1 MRRFNHLGEA
11 NRVPLELKATINLP
25 KTAFPMKANLPQN
38 EPKMLARWEQARIYE
53 RIREAR
59 KGSPTYILHDGPPYT
74 SGPIHMGTAL
84 NKCLKDFIVKS
95 KTMAGFDAP
104 YVPGWDCHGLPI
116 EIKVDKELGGKK
128 LQMRPLDVRAECRK
142 YAQKFLD
149 LQRQQFKRIGVF
161 GRFDRPY
168 ATMNPQYESVVLST
182 FFSFYEHGFVYK
194 GLRAVYW
201 CMHDETALAEA
212 EVEYENHTS
221 PTVYV
226 KYRLLDDPA
235 GIDAAL
241 AGKKVSTIIWTTTP
255 WTLPASMAVA
265 FHPDEEY
272 VGLESGGEVYIV
284 AAKLAKDVAEKC
296 GLADARELAHFP
308 GRKLERLNFQHPFL
322 DRTILGVLADYVTM
336 DTGTGVVHTAPS
348 HGAEDFITGVKYGLD
363 ATSNVDEKG
372 ILRNGLAEYTGKRV
386 WDANQ
391 PIIELLRSR
400 GALLHTEKT
409 EHSYPHCW
417 RCHNPVIFRATEQW
431 FISMETPMPGG
442 APDSAEFGAYQSA
455 RDAKSRELQS
465 CKTRRDYELL
475 NLPKG
480 TAKPEDYM
488 PEIVAEINR
497 LDGEIA
503 QLDEEWASL
512 QGIGKEKLGTLRTR
526 TLEEIKRVK
535 WDPAWGEERLS
546 NMIATRPDW
555 CISRQRVWGVPI
567 AVFLCEGCGKPLND
581 HAVNEKVVQL
591 FARSGADAWF
601 TSESDGILPAGA
613 KCPHCGGA
621 KFEKETDIF
630 DVWLESGASYL
641 ALVNDEP
648 TYPWPSD
655 LYLEGGDQYRGW
667 FQSSLL
673 CAMGTHGTPPY
684 KGVVTPGWTL
694 DEKGQAMSKSRGN
707 DVDPVDIS
715 DRLGAEVVRL
725 WVASVDFR
733 EDVVGSEQLMQRTG
747 ETYRTI
753 RNNLFRYVLSNL
765 YDFDPERDTLPFQE
779 LEAIDQ
785 YMLRLTAELAADV
798 RRWYDEFAFHR
809 IYHRVNYYCVTE
821 LSAFYFD
828 VLKDRLYLSAPKS
841 KARRAAQTAV
851 WRIGEAL
858 TRLLAPITTFT
869 SEEVWG
875 YLPKVPNRPE
885 SVHLALF
892 PSAADLLGEG
902 VATADPAQ
910 RQDWTVLLGNRDEVM
925 KALDTA
931 RSSKLIGKPLEAQ
944 LVIAA
949 SDPAYSVL
957 ARYKEQLRYLFIVS
971 AVTLTHGSGNGTGG
985 VHVEVKKADGAK
997 CERCWNYS
1005 IHVGEDKEYP
1015 TVCERCSAVLK
1026 ELEAPR

>member
-1 MRRFNHLGEA
+1 LGDA
-11 NRVPLELKATINLP
+11 DLVPFELKNTINLP
-25 KTAFPMKANLPQN
+25 KTAFPMKANLPSN
-38 EPKMLARWEQARIYE
+38 EPKMLARWEAARIYE

-128 LQMRPLDVRAECRK
+128 LQMRPNDVRAECRK
-142 YAQKFLD
+142 YAQKYLD
-149 LQRQQFKRIGVF
+149 LQRTQFKRIGVF

-168 ATMNPQYESVVLST
+168 VTMNAQYESVVLST
-182 FFSFYEHGFVYK
+182 FFSFYENGFVYK

-212 EVEYENHTS
+212 EVEYENHSS
-221 PTVYV
+221 PTVFV
-226 KYRLLDDPA
+226 KYALIDDPSR
-235 GIDAAL
+235 IDAAL

-272 VGLESGGEVYIV
+272 VALSAPTSRKGSETWGTPSHTQEEVYIV
-284 AAKLAKDVAEKC
+284 AAKLARDVADKC
-296 GLADARELAHFP
+296 GLGETRELAHFP
-308 GRKLERLNFQHPFL
+308 GRVLERLNFQHPFL
-322 DRTILGVLADYVTM
+322 DRKILGVLADYVTM

-372 ILRNGLAEYTGKRV
+372 ILRNGLPEYTGKRV

-391 PIIELLRSR
+391 PIIDLLRSR
-400 GALLHTEKT
+400 GALLYTEKV

-417 RCHNPVIFRATEQW
+417 RCHNPIIFRATEQW
-431 FISMETPMPGG
+431 FISMETPMLGG
-442 APDSAEFGAYQSA
+442 
-455 RDAKSRELQS
+455 KS
-465 CKTRRDYELL
+465 K
-475 NLPKG
+475 
-480 TAKPEDYM
+480 ED
-488 PEIVAEINR
+488 
-497 LDGEIA
+497 
-503 QLDEEWASL
+503 
-512 QGIGKEKLGTLRTR
+512 TLRTR
-526 TLEEIKRVK
+526 TLEEINHVK
-535 WDPAWGEERLS
+535 WDPGWGEERLS

-567 AVFLCEGCGKPLND
+567 AVFLCESCGKPLND
-581 HAVNEKVVQL
+581 KAVNQKVVEL

-601 TSESDGILPAGA
+601 TSEPDSILAAGT
-613 KCPHCGGA
+613 KCPHCGGE

-641 ALVNDEP
+641 ALVDDEP
-648 TYPWPSD
+648 SYPWPSD

-707 DVDPVDIS
+707 DVDPVDIAS
-715 DRLGAEVVRL
+715 RLGGEVVRL

-733 EDVVGSEQLMQRTG
+733 EDVVGSEGLMQRVA
-747 ETYRTI
+747 ENYRKI
-753 RNNLFRYVLSNL
+753 RNTFRYVLGNL
-765 YDFDPERDTLPFQE
+765 YDFNPEKDAVLFDQMQA
-779 LEAIDQ
+779 LDQ
-785 YMLRLTAELAADV
+785 YMLRQTLAFAADV
-798 RRWYDEFAFHR
+798 LRSYEEFAFHR
-809 IYHRVNYYCVTE
+809 IYHRLNHFCIVD

-828 VLKDRLYLSAPKS
+828 VLKDRLYISAPES
-841 KARRAAQTAV
+841 AGRRSAQTAA
-851 WRIGEAL
+851 WKIAEAL
-858 TRLLAPITTFT
+858 VRLLAPIMSFT
-869 SEEVWG
+869 AEEVWE
-875 YLPKVPNRPE
+875 YLPKSAGRSE

-892 PSAADLLGEG
+892 PAAGEIVDSSG
-902 VATADPAQ
+902 VAAQADE
-910 RQDWTVLLGNRDEVM
+910 DWATLRAVRDEVL
-925 KALDTA
+925 KALEEA
-931 RSSKLIGKPLEAQ
+931 RNNKLIGTGLEAQ
-944 LVIAA
+944 VNIAA
-949 SDPAYSVL
+949 SEPVYSALSRHVD
-957 ARYKEQLRYLFIVS
+957 ELRYLFIVS
-971 AVTLTHGSGNGTGG
+971 AVHLTQGSGNGTGG
-985 VHVEVKKADGAK
+985 VHVEIKKADGVK

-1005 IHVGEDKEYP
+1005 TRVGEDKKYP
-1015 TVCERCSAVLK
+1015 TVCERCSAVLR
-1026 ELEAPR
+1026 ELEG

>member
-1 MRRFNHLGEA
+1 MS
-11 NRVPLELKATINLP
+11 LELKKTINLP
-25 KTAFPMKANLPQN
+25 QTAFPMKANLPQN
-38 EPKMLARWEQARIYE
+38 EPKMLEHWEEMGIYQ

-59 KGSPTYILHDGPPYT
+59 KGAERYILHDGPPYT

-128 LQMRPLDVRAECRK
+128 LQMPATSVRAACRK

-149 LQRQQFKRIGVF
+149 LQRKQFKRIGVF
-161 GRFDRPY
+161 GRFERPY
-168 ATMNPQYESVVLST
+168 ATMTPQYESVVLST
-182 FFSFYEHGFVYK
+182 FFSFYENGFVYK

-221 PTVYV
+221 STVWV

-235 GIDAAL
+235 QIDPAL

-272 VGLESGGEVYIV
+272 VGLESGGEVFIVASKLAQEV
-284 AAKLAKDVAEKC
+284 AAKC
-296 GLADARELAHFP
+296 NLADPKPLAYFP
-308 GRKLERLNFQHPFL
+308 GRKLERSNFQHPFL
-322 DRTILGVLADYVTM
+322 DRKILGVLADYVTM

-372 ILRNGLAEYTGKRV
+372 ILRNGLPEYTGKRV
-386 WDANQ
+386 WDANP
-391 PIIELLRSR
+391 PIIDLVKSR

-442 APDSAEFGAYQSA
+442 A
-455 RDAKSRELQS
+455 
-465 CKTRRDYELL
+465 
-475 NLPKG
+475 
-480 TAKPEDYM
+480 
-488 PEIVAEINR
+488 
-497 LDGEIA
+497 
-503 QLDEEWASL
+503 
-512 QGIGKEKLGTLRTR
+512 GKNDTLRTR
-526 TLEEIKRVK
+526 TLAEIKKVK
-535 WDPAWGEERLS
+535 WDPSWGEERLS
-546 NMIATRPDW
+546 NMIETRPDW

-567 AVFLCEGCGKPLND
+567 AVYLCAACGKPLND
-581 HAVNEKVVQL
+581 KEINKKVVEL
-591 FARSGADAWF
+591 FAKSGADAWF
-601 TSESDGILPAGA
+601 TAESDPERILPEGT
-613 KCPHCGGA
+613 KCPHCGST

-641 ALVNDEP
+641 ALIDDEP
-648 TYPWPSD
+648 DYPWPSD

-673 CAMGTHGTPPY
+673 CAMGTRGTPPY

-715 DRLGAEVVRL
+715 SRLGGEVVRL

-733 EDVVGSEQLMQRTG
+733 EDVVGSEALMQRVG
-747 ETYRTI
+747 ENYKKI
-753 RNNLFRYVLSNL
+753 RNTFRYILGNL
-765 YDFDPERDTLPFQE
+765 DEFVPERDAVPFDE
-779 LEAIDQ
+779 MEALDQ
-785 YMLRLTAELAADV
+785 YMLRQTVLFAAHV
-798 RRWYDEFAFHR
+798 RSYYDEFAFHK
-809 IYHRVNYYCVTE
+809 IYHRLNHFCIVD

-828 VLKDRLYLSAPKS
+828 VLKDRLYISAPKS
-841 KARRAAQTAV
+841 KARRSAQTAI
-851 WRIGEAL
+851 WRISEAL
-858 TRLLAPITTFT
+858 VRLLAPIMTFT
-869 SEEVWG
+869 CEEVWK
-875 YLPKVPNRPE
+875 YLPQFASRE
-885 SVHLALF
+885 QSVHLARF
-892 PSAADLLGEG
+892 PSAAEILGASIAAESKSDEDWKSLRG
-902 VATADPAQ
+902 V
-910 RQDWTVLLGNRDEVM
+910 RDEVL
-925 KALDTA
+925 KALEAA
-931 RSSKLIGKPLEAQ
+931 RNNKLIGTGLEAQ
-944 LVIAA
+944 VLITA
-949 SDPAYSVL
+949 SDPVYSL
-957 ARYKEQLRYLFIVS
+957 LKRYEDLLRYIFIVS
-971 AVTLTHGSGNGTGG
+971 QVHLSQGSGNGTGSL
-985 VHVEVKKADGAK
+985 HVEVKKADGTK

-1005 IHVGEDKEYP
+1005 VHVGEDTDYP

-1026 ELEAPR
+1026 EIESQS

>member
-1 MRRFNHLGEA
+1 MKDSIKLGEPHW
-11 NRVPLELKATINLP
+11 VPFELKATINLP

-38 EPKMLARWEQARIYE
+38 EPKMLARWEQMRIYE

-59 KGSPTYILHDGPPYT
+59 KGSPSYILHDGPPYT
-74 SGPIHMGTAL
+74 SGPIHMGTAF

-128 LQMRPLDVRAECRK
+128 LQMRPTDVRAECRK

-149 LQRQQFKRIGVF
+149 LQRTQFKRIGVF

-182 FFSFYEHGFVYK
+182 FFSFYENGFVYK

-221 PTVYV
+221 PTVWV
-226 KYRLLDDPA
+226 KYPLLDDPA
-235 GIDAAL
+235 KIDPAL

-265 FHPDEEY
+265 FHPDEDY
-272 VGLESGGEVYIV
+272 VALYDQASDEVFIV
-284 AAKLAKDVAEKC
+284 AAKLAWETALKC
-296 GLADARELAHFP
+296 GFEVFIVGSEGVKRGIPDSILAHFP
-308 GRKLERLNFQHPFL
+308 GRKLEHLNFQHPFL
-322 DRTILGVLADYVTM
+322 DRKILGVLAEYVTM

-372 ILRNGLAEYTGKRV
+372 ILRNGLPEYTGKRV
-386 WDANQ
+386 WEANQ
-391 PIIELLRSR
+391 PIIDLLKSR
-400 GALLHTEKT
+400 GALLHAAKT

-442 APDSAEFGAYQSA
+442 
-455 RDAKSRELQS
+455 
-465 CKTRRDYELL
+465 
-475 NLPKG
+475 KG
-480 TAKPEDYM
+480 KD
-488 PEIVAEINR
+488 
-497 LDGEIA
+497 D
-503 QLDEEWASL
+503 
-512 QGIGKEKLGTLRTR
+512 TLRTS
-526 TLEEIKRVK
+526 TLEEIKHVR

-567 AVFLCEGCGKPLND
+567 AVFLCEGCGKPLSD
-581 HAVNEKVVQL
+581 HAVNQKVVEL

-601 TSESDGILPAGA
+601 TSESDTILPAGT
-613 KCPHCGGA
+613 KCPHCGST

-641 ALVNDEP
+641 ALIADKTNEDT

-673 CAMGTHGTPPY
+673 CAMGTHATPPY

-707 DVDPVDIS
+707 DVDPVDIAG
-715 DRLGAEVVRL
+715 RLGGEVVRL

-733 EDVVGSEQLMQRTG
+733 EDVVGSEQLMLRVA
-747 ETYRTI
+747 ENYRKI
-753 RNNLFRYVLSNL
+753 RNTFRYILGNL
-765 YDFDPERDTLPFQE
+765 GDFDPQTDAVAFDHMDPLDR
-779 LEAIDQ
+779 
-785 YMLRLTAELAADV
+785 YMLRQTLAFASDV
-798 RRWYDEFAFHR
+798 RTSYDEFAFHR
-809 IYHRVNYYCVTE
+809 IYHRLNHFCIVD

-828 VLKDRLYLSAPKS
+828 VLKDRLYISAPRS
-841 KARRAAQTAV
+841 PGRRSAQTAI

-858 TRLLAPITTFT
+858 VRLLAPIMSFT
-869 SEEVWG
+869 AEEVWD
-875 YLPKVPNRPE
+875 YLPKSAGRGE
-885 SVHLALF
+885 SVHLASF
-892 PSAADLLGEG
+892 PSAEDILGHAQSP
-902 VATADPAQ
+902 VSPAEEEASA
-910 RQDWTVLLGNRDEVM
+910 QDWTTLRCVRDDVLKVLEE
-925 KALDTA
+925 A
-931 RSSKLIGKPLEAQ
+931 RNNKLIGTGLEAH
-944 LVIAA
+944 VTVTAP
-949 SDPAYSVL
+949 DPVYSVL
-957 ARYKEQLRYLFIVS
+957 TRHAGQLRYLFIVS
-971 AVTLTHGSGNGTGG
+971 EVTLTQASGNGTGSA
-985 VHVEVKKADGAK
+985 HVEVKKADGVK

-1005 IHVGEDKEYP
+1005 THVGEDKIYP

-1026 ELEAPR
+1026 ELEASR